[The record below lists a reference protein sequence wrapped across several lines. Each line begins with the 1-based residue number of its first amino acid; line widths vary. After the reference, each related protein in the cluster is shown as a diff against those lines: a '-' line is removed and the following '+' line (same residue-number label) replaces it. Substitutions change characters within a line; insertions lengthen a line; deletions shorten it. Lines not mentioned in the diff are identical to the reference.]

1 MWNSTTSFEPGVVA
15 WAVVVTVT
23 LVAAVIDARSHRIA
37 NRITGPLLLGG
48 LIWSFINGGFS
59 GLGWSVLATVIVAMP
74 YFLLWLHTGG
84 GSGAADAKM
93 MGAVAAWLGLG
104 VGIQFL
110 LAAAIA
116 GGILALI
123 SALIRGHL
131 IAALTNT
138 FGMSAMWMF
147 QLVTNPASVVQ
158 ARSTPA
164 YTASAKVPYG
174 VAIFA
179 GVCGVAA
186 RRFLCAH

>member
-1 MWNSTTSFEPGVVA
+1 MWNATSSLEPGVFA
-15 WAVVVTVT
+15 WAVVTAVT
-23 LVAAVIDARSHRIA
+23 LVAAVIDARSHRIS

-48 LIWSFINGGFS
+48 LIWSTWTGGLA
-59 GLGWSVLATVIVAMP
+59 GLGWSALATVVVAMP

-116 GGILALI
+116 GGLLSLA
-123 SALIRGHL
+123 SALVRGHL

-138 FGMSAMWMF
+138 F
-147 QLVTNPASVVQ
+147 
-158 ARSTPA
+158 
-164 YTASAKVPYG
+164 
-174 VAIFA
+174 
-179 GVCGVAA
+179 
-186 RRFLCAH
+186 